1 MMNDDHERELP
12 SAERGAMDWWNALT
26 ERQRAEIMER
36 ADAVVVSPS
45 IAEAWNLLV
54 AGEIVGP
61 PLPPGVGLV
70 GDVPGADRRR
80 DRQLRDFRCPCCSVF
95 LGRVNPTIP
104 GLTWCKSCRIEI
116 SVKPCPN
123 PPTI

>member
-1 MMNDDHERELP
+1 MMTDDHERERTT
-12 SAERGAMDWWNALT
+12 ERGAMDWWNSLT
-26 ERQRAEIMER
+26 ERQRAEVMER
-36 ADAVVVSPS
+36 AEAVVASPS

-61 PLPPGVGLV
+61 PLPSGVGLV

-80 DRQLRDFRCPCCSVF
+80 DRQLRDFRCPCCGVF
-95 LGRVNPTIP
+95 LGRVNPTLP
-104 GLTWCKSCRIEI
+104 GLTWCERCRIEI